1 LLPNTIIIDPS
12 NGQPFPNNRIP
23 KNRIDPNAETFMSF
37 TPAPNGT
44 GSNALGAN
52 NFLTSSFG
60 TPTNENQFVVR
71 VDYNLSSRDALSA
84 RYMYDRLTTPNE
96 PEIFGNDENINTGKG
111 QNQVISWTHTFSPA
125 FASNVLLG
133 WNRFFEHQVF
143 GTTNNEKY
151 NVACGLMQLP
161 HVSCDPFDY
170 GPPDIQAGYSVF
182 TVRDN
187 GPRDRMNQR
196 WSVDEKNSVQIGR
209 HLLDFGG
216 SAYRL
221 NWTFNEVVFPR
232 GVYGFD
238 GVQTA
243 PIGTVPTA
251 ANQFADFLLGLAHS
265 LTLSPTP
272 FNVRENSWNTNLYF
286 QDNWRLTHTLTLN
299 LGLRWDLF
307 MRPLQRE
314 GTIANYFMNNNGG
327 RIRIGT
333 FIKHC
338 SLPDFMRRLAMRE
351 LRSSQPSLSS
361 PSIGR
366 EPMPL

>member
-1 LLPNTIIIDPS
+1 VS
-12 NGQPFPNNRIP
+12 NI
-23 KNRIDPNAETFMSF
+23 
-37 TPAPNGT
+37 
-44 GSNALGAN
+44 L
-52 NFLTSSFG
+52 
-60 TPTNENQFVVR
+60 V
-71 VDYNLSSRDALSA
+71 
-84 RYMYDRLTTPNE
+84 
-96 PEIFGNDENINTGKG
+96 
-111 QNQVISWTHTFSPA
+111 
-125 FASNVLLG
+125 G

-143 GTTNNEKY
+143 GTTNNPEY
-151 NVACGLMQLP
+151 DIACGLMRLP
-161 HVSCDPFDY
+161 MVACDPFNY

-238 GVQTA
+238 GVQTS
-243 PIGTVPTA
+243 PIGAVPTA

-272 FNVRENSWNTNLYF
+272 FNIHENSWNINLYF
-286 QDNWRLTHTLTLN
+286 QDNWRVTHSLTLN

-314 GTIANYFMNNNGG
+314 GKNNV
-327 RIRIGT
+327 
-333 FIKHC
+333 
-338 SLPDFMRRLAMRE
+338 A
-351 LRSSQPSLSS
+351 
-361 PSIGR
+361 
-366 EPMPL
+366 